1 MNLSVNNFNK
11 PSNKKWKLIADIALY
26 SLALF
31 NPVIISAG
39 FDDNLTKWLLF
50 GVNTLVIVFKTISKF
65 TSDEVSE

>member
-11 PSNKKWKLIADIALY
+11 QSNKTWKLVADTALY

-39 FDDNLTKWLLF
+39 FDDNVTKWLLF

-65 TSDEVSE
+65 TSNEEFV